1 MWFLREQAK
10 FNLENEERK
19 RVLSFLDTYRN
30 NVIFE
35 KCLEPLI

>member
-30 NVIFE
+30 NIIF
-35 KCLEPLI
+35 IFFS

>member
-30 NVIFE
+30 NKFFV
-35 KCLEPLI
+35 KYV

>member
-19 RVLSFLDTYRN
+19 RVLSFLDIRVTISIY
-30 NVIFE
+30 
-35 KCLEPLI
+35 P

>member
-19 RVLSFLDTYRN
+19 RVLSFLDTY
-30 NVIFE
+30 VTIS
-35 KCLEPLI
+35 I